1 MQPGNGAFGDT
12 NAGAQPRMTASQTE
26 APAGP
31 KSLAELI
38 GDLVRDLNGLVRSE
52 GRLVRAELREAG
64 REMVSGLQL
73 LGAGA
78 VLMAVAMLVLMQAAV
93 VALAEYVGPMWASL
107 IVGAVL
113 AVIGLSLIAAGRKN
127 LKTSNLVPERTI
139 EQTSR
144 DVRLAKEQL

>member
-1 MQPGNGAFGDT
+1 MQPGNGGFGAANT
-12 NAGAQPRMTASQTE
+12 GTQSKTGASQSET
-26 APAGP
+26 PAGP
-31 KSLAELI
+31 RSLAELL

-64 REMVSGLQL
+64 RDMVAGLQL
-73 LGAGA
+73 VGAGA

-93 VALAEYVGPMWASL
+93 VGLAEYVGAMWASL
-107 IVGAVL
+107 IVGGIL